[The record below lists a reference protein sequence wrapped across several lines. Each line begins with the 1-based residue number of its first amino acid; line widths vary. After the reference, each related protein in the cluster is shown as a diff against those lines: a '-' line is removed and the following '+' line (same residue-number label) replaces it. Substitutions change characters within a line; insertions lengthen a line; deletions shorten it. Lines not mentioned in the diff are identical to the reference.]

1 VAPID
6 DGTSANVVSVEQG
19 YAAFEAGDVAT
30 LQELFDEDIDW
41 CAGGAN
47 ALAGVYRGPG
57 AVLGFLAALLER
69 VEGNYEQHVQRIIVG
84 VSADDPVTVL
94 RDSRGITV
102 TTTPPVTS
110 IRAFLLPWAGFERAG
125 IESGWDNQ
133 WRCLVWGIDLD
144 ICRRG
149 LRRGARRDPTGQVRT
164 RPLTRSNGDDTNWN
178 SGALSRLLQ
187 WLLLGIQKAHPWES
201 GNGAGAAAIIG
212 QDDKSGQHS
221 TRRPVRRDERER

>member
-110 IRAFLLPWAGFERAG
+110 IRAFLLPWAGSR
-125 IESGWDNQ
+125 ES
-133 WRCLVWGIDLD
+133 
-144 ICRRG
+144 
-149 LRRGARRDPTGQVRT
+149 RDRKWLGQ
-164 RPLTRSNGDDTNWN
+164 SM
-178 SGALSRLLQ
+178 ALSG
-187 WLLLGIQKAHPWES
+187 LG
-201 GNGAGAAAIIG
+201 
-212 QDDKSGQHS
+212 D
-221 TRRPVRRDERER
+221 RPRYMSKRAP